1 MASHVS
7 TCMDV
12 KLCINRCVHGRRR
25 IKQEGKEKGRE
36 GEKGKEEKKERK
48 ERKEKKKKKK
58 KRKEVSGF
66 FLSSLASQRS
76 EFVELRSKVWR
87 FDEGLLFKR

>member
-36 GEKGKEEKKERK
+36 GEKGKGEKKERK
-48 ERKEKKKKKK
+48 ERKEKKRKK
-58 KRKEVSGF
+58 KRGRRSAVS
-66 FLSSLASQRS
+66 SS
-76 EFVELRSKVWR
+76 VHWR
-87 FDEGLLFKR
+87 LNGRNSLN